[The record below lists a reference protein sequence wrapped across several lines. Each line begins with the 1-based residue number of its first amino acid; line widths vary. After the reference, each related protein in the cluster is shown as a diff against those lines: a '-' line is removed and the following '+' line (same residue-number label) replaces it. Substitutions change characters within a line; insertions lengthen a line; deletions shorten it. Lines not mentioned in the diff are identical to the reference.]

1 MGNVYRA
8 GDAQTGD
15 TVAVKALKSEVVS
28 GDPHLVERF
37 IREGQALHQLN
48 HPNIVKM
55 LAAAE
60 EDGQHYLVMEYVQ
73 GGSLRDLLEKQ
84 PQLPITQ
91 VVEIALDLA
100 DALTRAHRLN
110 IIHRDLKPANV
121 MLATDGSVRLTDFGL
136 AHFKSQINLTTA
148 GAVLG
153 TPAYMSPEITMGE
166 PASEGSDIW
175 SYGVILYEM
184 LAGERPF
191 QRNNPAALLMALLT
205 DPVPDLTSRRSDV
218 PEALLDLVYRMLD
231 KNPGSR
237 IPSVR
242 LVGLELEALLK
253 SDGISPPAVSGRVRP
268 TSREPS
274 ISAFASP
281 TPPASEPR
289 HNLPVQTT
297 PFVGRERELSEV
309 ANVLNE
315 AGCQLVTLLGPG
327 GVGKSR
333 LSIEAASRQ
342 FELYADGVYFVPL
355 APLTSADS
363 IVVTTGEAI
372 HFSFVHPRDPV
383 EQLLDYLR
391 DKQMLLVMDNFEH
404 LLAGA
409 SLITAIIQVAA
420 GVKVIATSRVRLSL
434 QAECLYEV
442 GEMSFPNGTDD
453 IAFEDFEAI
462 QLFLTYARRAQPGYE
477 LGLKDQPAVAHICQ
491 LVDGM
496 PLGIELAAAWVRM
509 LPLAEIAT
517 ELEGD
522 LDLLETTMQ
531 DVPERQRSMRAAFDY
546 SWNLLSAAEQDTF
559 KKLSVFRGGFS
570 RDAARH
576 ITGASLMA
584 LMGLI
589 DKSLLRRTPGGRFEI
604 HELTRQYGAE
614 KLAAHPQQKQAV
626 QDLHCDYYAT
636 MLELQEQFLTRGG
649 RSDEDVQ
656 DHIKSEIENIRK
668 SWNWAIIRGKT
679 EALSKSV
686 FALAIFHE
694 YQGTHHSLT
703 ELVGPAIE
711 KLESTAPQNES
722 NLILGKL

>member
-1 MGNVYRA
+1 
-8 GDAQTGD
+8 
-15 TVAVKALKSEVVS
+15 
-28 GDPHLVERF
+28 
-37 IREGQALHQLN
+37 
-48 HPNIVKM
+48 
-55 LAAAE
+55 
-60 EDGQHYLVMEYVQ
+60 
-73 GGSLRDLLEKQ
+73 
-84 PQLPITQ
+84 
-91 VVEIALDLA
+91 
-100 DALTRAHRLN
+100 
-110 IIHRDLKPANV
+110 
-121 MLATDGSVRLTDFGL
+121 
-136 AHFKSQINLTTA
+136 
-148 GAVLG
+148 
-153 TPAYMSPEITMGE
+153 
-166 PASEGSDIW
+166 
-175 SYGVILYEM
+175 
-184 LAGERPF
+184 
-191 QRNNPAALLMALLT
+191 
-205 DPVPDLTSRRSDV
+205 
-218 PEALLDLVYRMLD
+218 
-231 KNPGSR
+231 
-237 IPSVR
+237 
-242 LVGLELEALLK
+242 
-253 SDGISPPAVSGRVRP
+253 
-268 TSREPS
+268 
-274 ISAFASP
+274 
-281 TPPASEPR
+281 
-289 HNLPVQTT
+289 VQTT

-722 NLILGKL
+722 NLILGKLLLYQAQAFARLGRVPEAIAMFEGALTLLDQPDSRPERGVVLTLLALAHTMFGDDHEKARHLTDEAMAIHREFGNLWGIGVTVDVIALLLEMQGKPMQAKELLQENIPNMEKLDSELGLARVFVHLGGVANALEEYEEAKEYLTEALAILKPAQDHIFMTLSLNYLGDAAYALGAYPEADRYYRESFQIAFKRKLMPMALPGLAGLALLLPKQNMSQTEKAVEILTFVLNHPAAINVALLGKRSALMELENELSPEKSIAAQEQSKALDFETVVKELFA